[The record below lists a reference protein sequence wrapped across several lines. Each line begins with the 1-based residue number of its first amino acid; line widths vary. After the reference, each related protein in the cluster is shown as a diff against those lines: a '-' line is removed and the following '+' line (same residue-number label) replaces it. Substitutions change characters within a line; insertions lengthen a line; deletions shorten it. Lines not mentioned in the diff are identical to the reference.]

1 MSNDTKVG
9 IVAGNFDVV
18 HPGYVRLFKDA
29 KTACDHLVIALQT
42 DSSIERPEKLRPIL
56 SVEERTEILM
66 SIRYIDEVLVYT
78 TEEQLFNLIKE
89 RSPDVRIIGTDYID
103 RDFTGKEL
111 TKEIY
116 YHERNHTWSTTRF
129 KKEIASSLS

>member
-78 TEEQLFNLIKE
+78 TEEQLFNLIK
-89 RSPDVRIIGTDYID
+89 
-103 RDFTGKEL
+103 
-111 TKEIY
+111 
-116 YHERNHTWSTTRF
+116 
-129 KKEIASSLS
+129 